1 MLKRLFNDPFSRL
14 VLRMCVIFVVAFV
27 AIRFLGLRAFLP
39 MLAIAVY
46 GAFSGKNGMAMLA
59 FTMISVISMMN
70 PLVLPRPQYF
80 SMVARLASV
89 AISGALVAGATQ
101 RQGNNRPPLGL
112 LLLFLVTA
120 FVSSIQGYYPPISY
134 LKIINFAL
142 FVVGVVAGVSNID
155 RQKDEITLLRAGFIA
170 LGAIYVWGSIA
181 TIPFPAVAYLTSLAN
196 RINMDGMAAARDA
209 FRAAGGDGLFAGI
222 SCQSQFL
229 GPCLGCV
236 FGLVACDMLM
246 LERRASPIHI
256 LVMLPIPVLMA
267 MTKSRIGLVTFLSA
281 VVFLSIWLIP
291 KIHLSPKDKR
301 RIKDLARL
309 FVGALI
315 ILSITAEV
323 RHSTVSRLL
332 RKTNNIA
339 SDERTLVEAFTNSRM
354 GVIWESMQDFRRNP
368 IWGKGFQVDSTFEY
382 KFKGH
387 RGLVFSASIEKG
399 VLPTMILG
407 ETGIVGAMMF
417 LVFLW
422 VFYSTCAK
430 RGYYATM
437 LLFSTLLASN
447 MGEAT
452 FFSPSGAG
460 GVFWL
465 ICVAGGFTID
475 MARKNLEAHP
485 SAAMGTAPLNPFR
498 RTRIQLEAIAP

>member
-1 MLKRLFNDPFSRL
+1 MLQRLFNDPFSRL
-14 VLRMCVIFVVAFV
+14 VLRMCVIFVAVFV
-27 AIRFLGLRAFLP
+27 AIRFLGLRAFFP

-46 GAFSGKNGMAMLA
+46 GAFSGKTGMPMLA
-59 FTMISVISMMN
+59 FTMISAIAMMN
-70 PLVLPRPQYF
+70 PLVFPRPQSF
-80 SMVARLASV
+80 SMVSRIALV
-89 AISGALVAGATQ
+89 AISGALVAGSTQ
-101 RQGNNRPPLGL
+101 RQGNNRPPLGVL
-112 LLLFLVTA
+112 LPFLVTA
-120 FVSSIQGYYPPISY
+120 FVSSIQGYYPIISY

-142 FVVGVVAGVSNID
+142 FVVGIIAGVSNID
-155 RQKDEITLLRAGFIA
+155 RRKDEITQLRAGFIA

-181 TIPFPAVAYLTSLAN
+181 TLPFPAVAYLTSLVN
-196 RINMDGMAAARDA
+196 RINMEGVASATAA
-209 FRAAGGDGLFAGI
+209 FRASGGDGLFAGI

-236 FGLVACDMLM
+236 FGFVACDMLM

-256 LVMLPIPVLMA
+256 IVILPIPVLVA
-267 MTKSRIGLVTFLSA
+267 MTKSRVGLVTLLSA
-281 VVFLSIWLIP
+281 IVFLTIWLIP

-301 RIKDLARL
+301 RIMSLVRV
-309 FVGALI
+309 FVGAFI
-315 ILSITAEV
+315 ILSITAEA

-332 RKTNNIA
+332 RKTNNLA
-339 SDERTLVEAFTNSRM
+339 TDERTLVEAFTRSRM
-354 GVIWESMQDFRRNP
+354 GAMWASMRDFHSNP
-368 IWGKGFQVDSTFEY
+368 IWGKGFQVDSTFQY
-382 KFKGH
+382 RFKGH

-399 VLPTMILG
+399 LLPTMILG
-407 ETGIVGAMMF
+407 ETGIVGAIMF
-417 LVFLW
+417 LVFLC

-465 ICVAGGFTID
+465 ICVAGGFVID
-475 MARKNLEAHP
+475 TAKRNLDADQP
-485 SAAMGTAPLNPFR
+485 VAVGVSPLNPFR
-498 RTRIQLEAIAP
+498 RTRIQLETTAP

>member
-368 IWGKGFQVDSTFEY
+368 IWST
-382 KFKGH
+382 
-387 RGLVFSASIEKG
+387 RRSNTSSRDIG
-399 VLPTMILG
+399 VSCSRLPL
-407 ETGIVGAMMF
+407 
-417 LVFLW
+417 
-422 VFYSTCAK
+422 
-430 RGYYATM
+430 
-437 LLFSTLLASN
+437 
-447 MGEAT
+447 
-452 FFSPSGAG
+452 
-460 GVFWL
+460 
-465 ICVAGGFTID
+465 
-475 MARKNLEAHP
+475 
-485 SAAMGTAPLNPFR
+485 R
-498 RTRIQLEAIAP
+498 RAFCQR